1 MLWRVRTTL
10 PDRPGALAALAQACG
25 EAGVNV
31 MGLQIFPGVVAV
43 TDELVLR
50 TPAGWGADDLA
61 RLVVTAGGES
71 VAVVACSEAALVDQP
86 ARYLRAARSVLA
98 SPSSFTEVVADLF
111 DAGAGPEPGP
121 GLEGDPGPDVMEM
134 RVGDVVVQVWRRTP
148 FTATEHARGA
158 ALADLLADVLTRAR
172 AELAPPV
179 AGPESRADVEY
190 VVGPG
195 GAGDV
200 EAVVGATV
208 VGSATL
214 DGPTPDGVM
223 TLRLHVDPAWR
234 RHGIGTRLLRTAA
247 REAAERGAAELLL
260 ETAADNQAVLP
271 MVLAAGLRGRIRV
284 SAGRLAVLV
293 PVRGRAPRAARTG

>member
-1 MLWRVRTTL
+1 MLWRVRTSL

-31 MGLQIFPGVVAV
+31 LGLQIFPGVVAV

-50 TPAGWGADDLA
+50 TPAGWGVDDLA
-61 RLVVTAGGES
+61 RLVVGAGGR
-71 VAVVACSEAALVDQP
+71 AVTVTPCSESALVDQP

-98 SPSSFTEVVADLF
+98 NPSSFTEVLADLF

-121 GLEGDPGPDVMEM
+121 GLEGGPGPDVMEM
-134 RVGDVVVQVWRRTP
+134 RVGEVVVQVWRRTP

-158 ALADLLADVLTRAR
+158 ALADLLADVLTHDRAL
-172 AELAPPV
+172 LAAQAIPPRPGTEV
-179 AGPESRADVEY
+179 RYG
-190 VVGPG
+190 VGPG
-195 GAGDV
+195 GV
-200 EAVVGATV
+200 EAVAGSVTVGT
-208 VGSATL
+208 ATL

-223 TLRLHVDPAWR
+223 TLRIHVDPAWR
-234 RHGIGTRLLRTAA
+234 RRGVGTRLLRTAA
-247 REAAERGAAELLL
+247 REAGELGASELLL

-293 PVRGRAPRAARTG
+293 PVRGRAPRGARTG